1 MNSYLK
7 PTVRYQRLFDQFDE
21 PIVFIDFT
29 DGIWQDI
36 STWIWD
42 FNDGSFGSDSISYH
56 SFADTGTY
64 NIMLTTISEYNC
76 VDTLIKQLLITDYN
90 LYIPNSFTP
99 FSTNDQLNDIFRAY
113 GIGVKTFKM
122 EIYTRWGQRV
132 FTSNSLEVGWDG
144 TSKDG
149 KEVFLK
155 DIWFD
160 TKEINEI

>member
-1 MNSYLK
+1 
-7 PTVRYQRLFDQFDE
+7 
-21 PIVFIDFT
+21 
-29 DGIWQDI
+29 
-36 STWIWD
+36 
-42 FNDGSFGSDSISYH
+42 
-56 SFADTGTY
+56 
-64 NIMLTTISEYNC
+64 MLTTISEYNC

-149 KEVFLK
+149 KQMPVGVYIYNIVTQNIYGEEFKYHGQVKL
-155 DIWFD
+155 IR
-160 TKEINEI
+160 